1 MFSVVGELMICSKN
15 QLFSMR
21 RVSWAFGIFY
31 LMLVLDVDTT
41 NISFLHSLVRARLVG
56 CRFRIQC
63 SRCWVSA
70 TKSEYLNLTLFNY
83 CFMIRRTPDQNL
95 IDRAKASSCCHF
107 REGGDDS
114 FDFAGGVSMS
124 NLDSDSC

>member
-1 MFSVVGELMICSKN
+1 
-15 QLFSMR
+15 
-21 RVSWAFGIFY
+21 
-31 LMLVLDVDTT
+31 
-41 NISFLHSLVRARLVG
+41 LVRARLVG